1 MYVYIFFFQVSRLII
16 LHEESADDG
25 NLLPDLSKSVQVVK
39 SAVDNLVKVGHET
52 CSTSIDDLLRD
63 DMPQALERVN
73 HASTLLIDAA
83 HILKSESS
91 SIKGRQML
99 IQGARCRY
107 IFYFIHR
114 LFIFLFLFKGILQGI
129 SALLLTFDESEVRKI
144 VTICQHVL
152 NHLSYVEMIE
162 TMEQLVDFVKVSF
175 VILIYDKRTIKKKR
189 LFFI

>member
-1 MYVYIFFFQVSRLII
+1 M
-16 LHEESADDG
+16 
-25 NLLPDLSKSVQVVK
+25 PDLSKSVQVVK

-52 CSTSIDDLLRD
+52 CSTSTDDLVRA

-83 HILKSESS
+83 HILKYESS

-99 IQGARCRY
+99 IQGARCKLE
-107 IFYFIHR
+107 IN
-114 LFIFLFLFKGILQGI
+114 LMCFIFLLLLSVGILQGI

-152 NHLSYVEMIE
+152 NHLSYVEVIE
-162 TMEQLVDFVKVSF
+162 NMEQLVDFVKVSSISNF
-175 VILIYDKRTIKKKR
+175 MTEKEKLYLLKS
-189 LFFI
+189 